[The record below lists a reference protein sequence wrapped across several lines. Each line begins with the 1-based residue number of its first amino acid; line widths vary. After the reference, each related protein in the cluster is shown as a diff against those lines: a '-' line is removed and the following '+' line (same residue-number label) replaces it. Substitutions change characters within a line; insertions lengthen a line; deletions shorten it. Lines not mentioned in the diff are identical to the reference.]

1 MPTGGAGNDQPVMER
16 EGGDA
21 VIPRTE
27 ASQQTPA
34 AEAQGSRP
42 DAPSAPRVSGELVV
56 GATPV
61 VRTPTRRRVT
71 KATSAPRPQEVGASS
86 SSAPEAEATSAVPR
100 EWTSGGGTSV
110 LNKVAHEAHSLL

>member
-1 MPTGGAGNDQPVMER
+1 MER
-16 EGGDA
+16 ERGDA

-34 AEAQGSRP
+34 TEAQGSRP
-42 DAPSAPRVSGELVV
+42 DALSAPRVSGELVV
-56 GATPV
+56 GVTPV
-61 VRTPTRRRVT
+61 FRTPMRRHVT

-100 EWTSGGGTSV
+100 EWTSGGGMGV
-110 LNKVAHEAHSLL
+110 LNKAA